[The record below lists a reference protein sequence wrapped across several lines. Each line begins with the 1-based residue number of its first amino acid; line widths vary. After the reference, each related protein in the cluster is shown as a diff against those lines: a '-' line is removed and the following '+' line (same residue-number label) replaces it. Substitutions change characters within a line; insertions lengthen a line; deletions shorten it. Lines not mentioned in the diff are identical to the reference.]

1 MSATP
6 LAYPLDWPVGVPRST
21 KVTSNWAALGKGWTL
36 DRATRAVL
44 AELRRMGAEDGPVI
58 STNLTLR
65 NDGLPR
71 SGQVQPKD
79 PGVAVYWRK
88 NGELYA
94 LACDA
99 HHNIERNLRAIAKHL
114 EALRGLER
122 WGCGTAEQAFHG
134 YKALPPPKE
143 RLDWERYFA
152 LERESATREDVI
164 AAFRE
169 SAKRCHPDA
178 PGGDADD
185 FRRLVEMRDAAL
197 AALNGEGARR

>member
-21 KVTSNWAALGKGWTL
+21 QVSSNWAALGKGWTL

-44 AELRRMGAEDGPVI
+44 AELRRMDAEDGPVI

-65 NDGLPR
+65 LDGLPR

-79 PGVAVYWRK
+79 RGAAVYWRK
-88 NGELYA
+88 KGELYA

-99 HHNIERNLRAIAKHL
+99 HATIERNLRAIAKHL

-134 YKALPPPKE
+134 YKALPAPKE
-143 RLDWERYFA
+143 RLDWELYFGLDRHEA
-152 LERESATREDVI
+152 SREDVL
-164 AAFRE
+164 AKFRE
-169 SAKRCHPDA
+169 SAKLSHPDVA
-178 PGGDADD
+178 GGSAED
-185 FRRLVEMRDAAL
+185 FRRLVEMRDTAL
-197 AALNGEGARR
+197 ASLNGARG